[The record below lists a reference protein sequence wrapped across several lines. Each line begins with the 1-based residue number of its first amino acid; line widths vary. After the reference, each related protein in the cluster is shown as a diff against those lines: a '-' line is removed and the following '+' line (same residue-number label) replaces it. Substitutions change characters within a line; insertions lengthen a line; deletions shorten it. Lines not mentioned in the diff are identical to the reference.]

1 MNAPRLAFSSPIS
14 HWALWLAALFAAI
27 AFTSLAF
34 AGLYPPGDATI
45 ARAVQ
50 SVRLPGLDVVSEALY
65 RAGLSPVFQAI
76 AVAVA
81 ALLFWRH
88 HRLAATFVL
97 LAVAARGMS
106 FVLKS
111 IVERPRPS
119 APLVDVSE
127 QAGGFSFPSG
137 HVLGTV
143 LLLGF
148 IIYLAQETIPNRR
161 LRLGVQA
168 ISVIVIA
175 LMGLQ
180 RVYAGAHWPTDVLA
194 AYLWGGVIL
203 FVLVQTYRFCAGCRW
218 RRLAVMF
225 SRDP

>member
-1 MNAPRLAFSSPIS
+1 MITFRYTPSLVSA
-14 HWALWLAALFAAI
+14 WGLWLAALLVAI
-27 AFTSLAF
+27 TFTSLAF
-34 AGLYPPGDATI
+34 LGLYPPGDATV

-50 SVRLPGLDVVSEALY
+50 SVRIPGLDVVSEALY
-65 RAGLSPVFQAI
+65 RAGLSPVFQVI
-76 AVAVA
+76 ALVIAAV
-81 ALLFWRH
+81 LFLRRY
-88 HRLAATFVL
+88 RLAAAFVL

-106 FVLKS
+106 LLLKE

-119 APLVDVSE
+119 SPLVDVSE

-137 HVLGTV
+137 HVLGTM

-148 IIYLAQETIPNRR
+148 VIYLAQEKIVDRR
-161 LRLGVQA
+161 LRLAVQVS
-168 ISVIVIA
+168 SVLVIG

-203 FVLVQTYRFCAGCRW
+203 FAVVQVYRFCAGCHW
-218 RRLAVMF
+218 HSLLARIGGR
-225 SRDP
+225 S

>member
-1 MNAPRLAFSSPIS
+1 MITFRYTPSLVSA
-14 HWALWLAALFAAI
+14 WVLWLTALFVAI

-34 AGLYPPGDATI
+34 LGLYPPGDATV

-50 SVRLPGLDVVSEALY
+50 SVRIPGLDVVSEALY
-65 RAGLSPVFQAI
+65 RAGLSPVFQVI
-76 AVAVA
+76 ALVIAAV
-81 ALLFWRH
+81 LFLRRY
-88 HRLAATFVL
+88 RLAAAFVL
-97 LAVAARGMS
+97 LAMAARGMS
-106 FVLKS
+106 LLLKE

-119 APLVDVSE
+119 SPLVDVSE

-137 HVLGTV
+137 HVLGTM

-148 IIYLAQETIPNRR
+148 VIYLAQEKIVNRR
-161 LRLGVQA
+161 LRLAVQVS
-168 ISVIVIA
+168 SVLVIG

-203 FVLVQTYRFCAGCRW
+203 FAVVQVYRFCAGCHW
-218 RRLAVMF
+218 RSLLARIGGR
-225 SRDP
+225 S

>member
-1 MNAPRLAFSSPIS
+1 MITFRYTPSLVSA
-14 HWALWLAALFAAI
+14 WVLWLTALFVAI

-34 AGLYPPGDATI
+34 LGLYPPGDATV

-50 SVRLPGLDVVSEALY
+50 SVRIPGLDVVSEALY
-65 RAGLSPVFQAI
+65 RAGLSPVFQVI
-76 AVAVA
+76 ALVIAAV
-81 ALLFWRH
+81 LFLRRY
-88 HRLAATFVL
+88 RLAAAFVL
-97 LAVAARGMS
+97 LAMAARGMS
-106 FVLKS
+106 LLLKE

-119 APLVDVSE
+119 SPLVDVSE

-137 HVLGTV
+137 HVLGTM

-148 IIYLAQETIPNRR
+148 VIYLAQEKIADRR
-161 LRLGVQA
+161 LRLAVQVS
-168 ISVIVIA
+168 SVLVIG

-203 FVLVQTYRFCAGCRW
+203 FAVVQVYRFCAGCRW
-218 RRLAVMF
+218 RPLLARIGGR
-225 SRDP
+225 S

>member
-1 MNAPRLAFSSPIS
+1 MITFRYTPSLVSP
-14 HWALWLAALFAAI
+14 WGLWLTALFVAI
-27 AFTSLAF
+27 AFTSLAYL
-34 AGLYPPGDATI
+34 GLYPPGDATV

-50 SVRLPGLDVVSEALY
+50 SVRIPGLDVVSEALY
-65 RAGLSPVFQAI
+65 RAGLSPVFQVI
-76 AVAVA
+76 ALVIAAV
-81 ALLFWRH
+81 LFLRRY
-88 HRLAATFVL
+88 RLAASFVL
-97 LAVAARGMS
+97 LAMAARGMS
-106 FVLKS
+106 LLLKE

-119 APLVDVSE
+119 SPLVDVSE

-137 HVLGTV
+137 HVLGTM

-148 IIYLAQETIPNRR
+148 VIYLAQEKIADRR
-161 LRLGVQA
+161 LRLAVQVS
-168 ISVIVIA
+168 SVLVIG

-203 FVLVQTYRFCAGCRW
+203 FALVQAYRFCAGCRW